1 MTQARPN
8 YPPGNLPHV
17 TAHTLS
23 YLRPALE
30 PSWSVLDVGC
40 GEGWVC
46 AELAHEGREVTGVDI
61 VDVRKATLPS
71 FQLWNGEKLPFPDE
85 SYDVVAL
92 VFVLHHVP
100 NELKPAL
107 LREAR
112 RVARRRVFLLEDT
125 PRTPLDRLAGWMH
138 GRRHRRQIG
147 STADFGFYTQHQW
160 EALCPQ
166 HGLAVERSTR
176 VPRFERLW
184 WRPWARSAIVLDKV
198 ADHAAARQ

>member
-1 MTQARPN
+1 MTRERPA

-46 AELAHEGREVTGVDI
+46 AELAHEGREVTGIDI
-61 VDVRKATLPS
+61 VDVRKTALPS
-71 FQLWNGEKLPFPDE
+71 FQLWNGEQLPFPDE

-100 NELKPAL
+100 NELKPGL

-112 RVARRRVFLLEDT
+112 RVARQRVFILEDT

-147 STADFGFYTQHQW
+147 STADFGFYTQREW
-160 EALCPQ
+160 EALCPE
-166 HGLAVERSTR
+166 HGLAVGQSTR

-184 WRPWARSAIVLDKV
+184 WRPWARSAFVLDKV
-198 ADHAAARQ
+198 ANTP